1 MKEIPSIFLSVP
13 PCSQTFVLLNFVC
26 LRLCYFFTFWFLL
39 FGFMVFWFSDHWSTV
54 GVAALVFYSISCFSS
69 VLELF
74 HRITQDH
81 TVAEVGRGTSR
92 DDPPAVYCLTATV
105 PAGWSSSGASSHLSL
120 TLSWSSVGSCHGATH
135 GVLLSLFP
143 SWYWSWSWLLV
154 SFQTTELGQP
164 FLKWTGVM
172 WVVVTQGT
180 HIQ

>member
-1 MKEIPSIFLSVP
+1 MFTDLCPPQFNLSTPLLFLHILFFAFWLYGVLIFWSLKHCWCCCSGLLQYFLLFFCSGVISQNHTRSHSCWGWKGHLKRWS
-13 PCSQTFVLLNFVC
+13 PCCVLLNSYSTC
-26 LRLCYFFTFWFLL
+26 
-39 FGFMVFWFSDHWSTV
+39 WST
-54 GVAALVFYSISCFSS
+54 
-69 VLELF
+69 
-74 HRITQDH
+74 
-81 TVAEVGRGTSR
+81 
-92 DDPPAVYCLTATV
+92 
-105 PAGWSSSGASSHLSL
+105 SGASSHLSL